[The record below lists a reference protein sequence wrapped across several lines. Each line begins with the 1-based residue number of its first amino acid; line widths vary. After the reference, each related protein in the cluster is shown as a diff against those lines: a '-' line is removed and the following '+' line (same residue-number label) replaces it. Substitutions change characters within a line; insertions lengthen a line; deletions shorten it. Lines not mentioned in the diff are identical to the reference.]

1 MMTHRAQ
8 SAFWVKL
15 LHQIVV
21 ADCYCNDPWGLGL
34 PGTVNPVCVKI
45 VHQNLVVDCLNDEP

>member
-1 MMTHRAQ
+1 MMNLRAQ

-21 ADCYCNDPWGLGL
+21 AVCLCDDPWGLGL
-34 PGTVNPVCVKI
+34 PATVNPVCVKK
-45 VHQNLVVDCLNDEP
+45 VHQNVVVDCLYDDP